1 MKSNELIDNLNW
13 FENICKWAD
22 DNNIKNL
29 DRYKRGIPRNKE
41 KLFALKEL
49 DLSEFDIT
57 YLPKEIWYYKIGVLR
72 NESKHIQLLVK
83 YD

>member
-1 MKSNELIDNLNW
+1 MKSNDLIDNLNW

-41 KLFALKEL
+41 KL
-49 DLSEFDIT
+49 
-57 YLPKEIWYYKIGVLR
+57 
-72 NESKHIQLLVK
+72 LL
-83 YD
+83 